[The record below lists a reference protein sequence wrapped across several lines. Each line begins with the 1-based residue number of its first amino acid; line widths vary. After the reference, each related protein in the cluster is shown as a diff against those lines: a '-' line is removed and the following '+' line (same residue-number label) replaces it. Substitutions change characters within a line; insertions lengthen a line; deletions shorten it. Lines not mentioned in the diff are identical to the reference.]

1 MTETSS
7 CSCTDHSP
15 HGDLSRSI
23 YEYISPWLR
32 MLASIHRVDPSTVA
46 RGWVLPQFERRA
58 ELDSAGCS
66 LNCTTRALFCLPSSG
81 VLIHSAQAFKVPKPR
96 KLYCR
101 TSGAGDV
108 ARAHRRR
115 RVIENFD
122 GPFRATMNETQYAT
136 SGLEVRQPFFQ
147 LCSPVDGTKM
157 N

>member
-32 MLASIHRVDPSTVA
+32 MLASIHRVDTSTIA

-101 TSGAGDV
+101 TSGA
-108 ARAHRRR
+108 RRR
-115 RVIENFD
+115 RARASETLCNRK
-122 GPFRATMNETQYAT
+122 FRWTIQGNDE
-136 SGLEVRQPFFQ
+136 R
-147 LCSPVDGTKM
+147 SPVC
-157 N
+157 